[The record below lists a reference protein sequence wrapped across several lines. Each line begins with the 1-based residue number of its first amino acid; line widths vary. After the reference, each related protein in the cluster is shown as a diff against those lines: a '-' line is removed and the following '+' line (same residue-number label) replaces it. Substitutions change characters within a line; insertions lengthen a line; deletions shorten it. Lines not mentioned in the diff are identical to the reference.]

1 MYLCTVKKQEKN
13 TFITLK
19 GVRVNNLKNIDIQI
33 PQNSFTV
40 ITGVSGSGKSSLA
53 FDTLF
58 AEGQRRYIE
67 SLSSYA
73 RQFIGRMKKPEV
85 EAIENIPPAIAVE
98 QRTMNRNPRSTV
110 GTTTEIYEYLKLLFT
125 KIGRTYS
132 PVSGKEVKRDSV
144 TNVVDSVLENFN
156 GQKIYILCPVVLT
169 DGETLEEKLNI
180 LLQSGYTRLFYKQEI
195 VQISDIIDNKRLKSA
210 DNILLL
216 IDRLIVKRGDEE
228 NYLRLSESVHTA
240 FNESNGD
247 CIIYPPDIAEKE
259 TQDTKN
265 SGAAA
270 GKLPAGA
277 TCFSNRFERDGIT
290 FVKPTENFF
299 SFNNSYGACP
309 HCKGLGMVEG
319 INEDLVITK
328 PYLSVYDDVV
338 NCWKGVVMSKFKE
351 DFIRKAYKKFPIHR
365 PYNEL
370 TEEEKHLLWYG
381 CEPHRQ
387 NGLTAGKNKN
397 DIIGIYQ
404 FFELIRKESYKIQF
418 RVLLSRYT
426 GRTTC
431 PECNGTRLRKDV
443 SYVKINGKSL
453 IDLLLMPIDE
463 LNDFFNN
470 LELTDYENQA
480 AERIIKEIQSRLHY
494 LLEVGLSYI
503 TLNRQSSTLSGGES
517 QRIVLATS
525 IGSPLVGSMYI
536 LDEPTIGLHT
546 IDTNR
551 LIGVLK
557 ALRDEGNTV
566 IVVEHDED
574 VIRSADYVI
583 DIGPLAGSNGGE
595 VVFAGTVKQL
605 LKDKKSLTAKYL
617 RGELQIPIPK
627 SRLASKE
634 YLMVENAYENN
645 LKNVTIKIPLRE
657 KVVVCGVS
665 GSGKSTIINKVFI
678 NALKMYFD
686 ITPDVQPK
694 CSEIKGSLSVIKD
707 IQVVDQNP
715 LGKSSRSNPVLYIG
729 AFDEIRELYA
739 SLPLAKARGN
749 KAGYFSFNVEG
760 GRCETCKGEGKVDI
774 HMQFMAD
781 VTLVCDE
788 CHGKRY
794 KEEALEIKFKDKNI
808 ADVLEMTVD
817 EAVEFFDD
825 KTNAYCAKINHKLSV
840 LQRTGL
846 GYLQLGQS
854 LSTVSGGEAQR
865 IKLATY
871 LQKENSQKPTLF
883 IFDEP
888 TTGLHFDDINKLNQC
903 FDDLIRYGHSVLIIE
918 HHLDVIKTADWL
930 IEMGPKGGKHGGK
943 IIFEGTPEQLIKAN
957 TPTSEFLREKI

>member
-1 MYLCTVKKQEKN
+1 MKKQEKN

-73 RQFIGRMKKPEV
+73 RQFIGRMEKPEV
-85 EAIENIPPAIAVE
+85 ESIENIPPAIAVE

-270 GKLPAGA
+270 GKLPTGA

-319 INEDLVITK
+319 ISEDLVITK

-351 DFIRKAYKKFPIHR
+351 DFIRKAHKKFPIHR

-381 CEPHRQ
+381 CEPHGQ

-431 PECNGTRLRKDV
+431 PEFNGTRLRKDV

-453 IDLLLMPIDE
+453 IDLLLMSIDE